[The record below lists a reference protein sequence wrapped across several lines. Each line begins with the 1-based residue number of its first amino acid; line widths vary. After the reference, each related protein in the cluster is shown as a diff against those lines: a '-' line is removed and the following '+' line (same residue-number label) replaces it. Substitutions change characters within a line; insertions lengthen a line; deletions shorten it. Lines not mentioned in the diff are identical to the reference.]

1 MLRKAAEGLNNLA
14 FTGFV
19 DNVSDYLAAL
29 DVFILPSNK
38 EGLGSILLD
47 AMNHRLPVI
56 ASSVGG
62 VPEIVHDGDNGIL
75 IDPGQPAQLKAAI
88 LRLSEAPELRRQF
101 GDRGQRL
108 AKNFSANVMCKKY
121 LALYQAAVDATK

>member
-1 MLRKAAEGLNNLA
+1 AEGLKNLA

-38 EGLGSILLD
+38 EGLGSVLLD
-47 AMNHRLPVI
+47 AMHHRLPVI

-62 VPEIVHDGDNGIL
+62 VPEIVHDGENGIL
-75 IDPGQPAQLKAAI
+75 IDPGQPTQLKEAI
-88 LRLSEAPELRRQF
+88 LRLSKAPELRRQF
-101 GDRGQRL
+101 GDKGQRL
-108 AKNFSANVMCKKY
+108 AKNFSASVMCKKY